1 VVASASWKVLE
12 PTAVAVLHTRFAGA
26 ATAQVAANLL
36 GRAVERAHA
45 LAFVNVASHIPGL
58 AGRLGT
64 LLWVLADRWVR
75 VTRTEWSFRCD

>member
-1 VVASASWKVLE
+1 MVASASWKVLE

-26 ATAQVAANLL
+26 ATPQVAANLL
-36 GRAVERAHA
+36 GRAVERAHG